1 MNSTLFKT
9 LVLAIGTTVFASAS
23 AVQVTPGGV
32 QLRPNSVP
40 LRHLFVP
47 VGDGTVGFF
56 LGMNNE
62 PAYVLEANGYEIFAY
77 ADVVYDADGNFMDGR
92 YIDESDNDPNDPETH
107 PEDKVRLQ
115 ASVELL
121 AAEDPNAEVLA
132 SQKLGFLKPAN
143 SAVGSYLVEFLPN
156 PAGPYAL
163 TLRGTLNGQPYH
175 DRLLCSTGEAH
186 TFSCIGYRVPSV
198 F

>member
-9 LVLAIGTTVFASAS
+9 AVLAIGTTVIASAW
-23 AVQVTPGGV
+23 AVQVTPEGV

-40 LRHLFVP
+40 LRHLFIP

-62 PAYVLEANGYEIFAY
+62 PAYVLEPNGYEVFAY
-77 ADVVYDADGNFMDGR
+77 ADIVYDKDGNFMDGR
-92 YIDESDNDPNDPETH
+92 YIDESDNDSKDPATH
-107 PEDKVRLQ
+107 PEDKVRLK
-115 ASVELL
+115 ATVELL
-121 AAEDPNAEVLA
+121 AEEDPNAEVLA
-132 SQKLGFLKPAN
+132 SRKLGLLKPAN
-143 SAVGSYLVEFLPN
+143 PSVGSYLVEFLPN

-163 TLRGTLNGQPYH
+163 RLRGKVNGQRCD
-175 DRLLCSTGEAH
+175 DRILCSTGEPH

>member
-1 MNSTLFKT
+1 MNSTLFRT
-9 LVLAIGTTVFASAS
+9 VILAIGTTAGTSVL
-23 AVQVTPGGV
+23 AVQVTPDGV

-62 PAYVLEANGYEIFAY
+62 PAYVLEANGYEVFGY
-77 ADVVYDADGNFMDGR
+77 ADVVYDADGNFTDGR
-92 YIDESDNDPNDPETH
+92 YIDESDNDPNDPATH
-107 PEDKVRLQ
+107 PEDKVRLK
-115 ASVELL
+115 ATVELL
-121 AAEDPNAEVLA
+121 AEEDPNAKVLA
-132 SQKLGFLKPAN
+132 SQKLGVLKLANPA
-143 SAVGSYLVEFLPN
+143 AGSYIVEFLPN

-163 TLRGTLNGQPYH
+163 RLRGTVNGQHYD